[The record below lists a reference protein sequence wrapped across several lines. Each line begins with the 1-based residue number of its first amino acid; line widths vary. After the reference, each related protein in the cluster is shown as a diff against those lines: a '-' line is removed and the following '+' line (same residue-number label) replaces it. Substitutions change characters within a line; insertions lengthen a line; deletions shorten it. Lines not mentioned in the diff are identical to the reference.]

1 MKAKKLI
8 KNLSRAERGLGKY
21 DAPLKF
27 QYNQGISGFKRN
39 KTNPF
44 NKDTMQ
50 HREWRRGYNT
60 AYATQRQR
68 ILNAES
74 RRRS

>member
-50 HREWRRGYNT
+50 HREWQRG
-60 AYATQRQR
+60 
-68 ILNAES
+68 
-74 RRRS
+74 